1 MFGNDH
7 FLWMLESY
15 LEDNHKYIVGPE
27 VEFKTDAPVASRL
40 IDESK
45 ANTVPDVVAEDMP
58 PLFES
63 EVNEEFKELIKT
75 IRASN
80 SVSSEAN

>member
-15 LEDNHKYIVGPE
+15 LEENHKDIAGHQEIE
-27 VEFKTDAPVASRL
+27 VQPDASMATRL
-40 IDESK
+40 IEESK
-45 ANTVPDVVAEDMP
+45 VNTVSDVVAEDMP
-58 PLFES
+58 PLFDS
-63 EVNEEFKELIKT
+63 DNNEEFKELIKT
-75 IRASN
+75 IRTA